1 MSSIRVVCR
10 FRPQN
15 KLELAQGGDSIVS
28 IAPENDSVT
37 INGSES
43 NHSFSF
49 DYVFP
54 SNTTQRDVYD
64 HAAKPVIEDIM
75 AGYNGT
81 LFVYGQTGSGKTFS
95 MTGINDPNGDQ
106 ELRGIV
112 PRMIETVFEFIKN
125 ADENIE
131 FGVKA
136 SYIEIYMERIRDL
149 LDPRKDNLKVREEE
163 GKGVWVEGTSE
174 VFFYREEDIL
184 DVINTG
190 ISNRAIAETRM
201 NAESSR
207 SHSIFILTIQQ
218 KNLKVGSIK
227 TGKLYLVDLAG
238 SEKISKTGAQGTTLD
253 EAKMINKSLSSL
265 GNVINALTD
274 GKSTHIPY
282 RDSKLTRVLQESLG
296 GNSRTTLIIN
306 CSPSSYNEAETI
318 STLRFGSR
326 AKNIKNKAKIN
337 QERSAAELKILLSK
351 AENEIENLKGYI
363 KELETVSG
371 VTVSNLKSSGS
382 GSGSGSG
389 SSSSSSG
396 SSGGSGSGGS
406 SNLSNSVNSTSNLN
420 TSSNTS
426 SSNVN
431 ANANVI
437 TTSVSAPTSPKDT
450 ELIKVLQE
458 KCIQLEKQL
467 FKKEEEK
474 KEILEQLEQQQEQI
488 QDKDQE
494 IEGLNSMIESSNNIN
509 SLYQNSTNENSVLNV
524 QLSELKL
531 ALEKS
536 RFEATEQSLTIEGL
550 NEENQSIKS
559 QLEIL
564 KDRIAQSGDSSIA
577 SLVPSTPKSSA
588 EMDPLATAS
597 KHADEWNEKAEQL
610 KLLQRTPSKAV
621 GSSKSN
627 TATSSPIISLNIS
640 ESDNIGS
647 GATTTTNNNNATIT
661 PATSSNNN
669 VEQQQQQVEELLP
682 SVNEQLLE
690 SENQKLQ
697 KRIQEIEL
705 EFETYKIAKEN
716 LTMQKDLEIEQL
728 LESQRISS
736 SFVVDPRNLDDELP
750 AEMMLQAE
758 QIRKL
763 IAENSEQ
770 KVHFE
775 ATKNENSKLKNRI
788 EMIEEETR
796 QRMEEELNVL
806 REQTNQKLS
815 EFGSLKES
823 LIRDLENRCQKV
835 IDLELVLDELQDRI
849 VTLNERLKR
858 VNKPGGGDQ
867 EAAFVQSKLD
877 EITAVKHQLVIENN
891 KHKTEVERLKKLLSH
906 RGEHILILEKTMAIN
921 QESLF
926 KLALNH
932 NALTIEHDRAKNELE
947 KLNNLL
953 SQVGVDAQNTGG
965 ARVARV
971 IRGGGGNNQLKKFN
985 HSSSSSTSS
994 SSALNHSSINNNHT
1008 TPTPLSANLYSNT
1021 KRSTKELNTG
1031 VKAEPLSLSGSPFN
1045 TSIPSSPNHTSSNN
1059 INNNSNNNNNNN
1071 NNNNIGNSGNIGG
1084 VGNNNSSISNSNNNS
1099 SSNLNANL
1107 NGNTPVKITSE
1118 NSSSSLWNI
1127 FKKKSPSSTPPSS
1140 TNNLSPQS
1148 PQTPSHLSA
1157 DGSGNISPNL
1167 SPPIPVNFS
1176 YTPAVVTSSTINK
1189 DQQKD

>member
-15 KLELAQGGDSIVS
+15 KLELAQGGNSIVS
-28 IAPENDSVT
+28 ISSENDSVT
-37 INGSES
+37 VNGSES

-49 DYVFP
+49 DYIFP

-95 MTGINDPNGDQ
+95 MTGINEPGGDP

-112 PRMIETVFEFIKN
+112 PRMIETVFEFISN

-131 FGVKA
+131 FIVKA

-149 LDPRKDNLKVREEE
+149 LDTRKDNLKVREEK

-174 VFFYREEDIL
+174 VYIYREEDIL
-184 DVINTG
+184 EVINTG

-218 KNLKVGSIK
+218 KNLKEGSIK

-371 VTVSNLKSSGS
+371 ITVSNLKS
-382 GSGSGSG
+382 
-389 SSSSSSG
+389 
-396 SSGGSGSGGS
+396 GGS
-406 SNLSNSVNSTSNLN
+406 LSNSVNSTSNLN
-420 TSSNTS
+420 ASSNANTTS
-426 SSNVN
+426 ANSSNV
-431 ANANVI
+431 

-474 KEILEQLEQQQEQI
+474 KEIIEQLEQQQEQI

-550 NEENQSIKS
+550 NEENQSIKA
-559 QLEIL
+559 QLQML
-564 KDRIAQSGDSSIA
+564 QDRIAQSGDSLIA

-647 GATTTTNNNNATIT
+647 GATNNSSTTTTTTTTTTTNISNA
-661 PATSSNNN
+661 
-669 VEQQQQQVEELLP
+669 EQQHVEELPQSP
-682 SVNEQLLE
+682 SANEQLLE

-763 IAENSEQ
+763 ITENSEQ

-775 ATKNENSKLKNRI
+775 ATKNENTKLKNRI

-858 VNKPGGGDQ
+858 ANKPGGVDQ

-947 KLNNLL
+947 RLNNLL
-953 SQVGVDAQNTGG
+953 VQGGIDSQNTGG

-971 IRGGGGNNQLKKFN
+971 IRGGGGNNQSKKVN
-985 HSSSSSTSS
+985 PSSSSSSSAAAASSSSST
-994 SSALNHSSINNNHT
+994 LINHSNLSANNHT
-1008 TPTPLSANLYSNT
+1008 APTPLSANLYSNT

-1045 TSIPSSPNHTSSNN
+1045 TSIPSSPNHTSSNSNGSN
-1059 INNNSNNNNNNN
+1059 IGNSGNVGSNNNNNN
-1071 NNNNIGNSGNIGG
+1071 I
-1084 VGNNNSSISNSNNNS
+1084 NNNSSN
-1099 SSNLNANL
+1099 NLNGNL

-1127 FKKKSPSSTPPSS
+1127 FKKKSPSSTSPSS

-1148 PQTPSHLSA
+1148 PQTPSHLSGG
-1157 DGSGNISPNL
+1157 GSGNISPNL

>member
-95 MTGINDPNGDQ
+95 MTGINEPNGDQ

-112 PRMIETVFEFIKN
+112 PRMIETVFEFISN

-131 FGVKA
+131 FIVKA

-149 LDPRKDNLKVREEE
+149 LDTRKDNLKVREEK

-174 VFFYREEDIL
+174 VYIYREEDIL

-371 VTVSNLKSSGS
+371 VSVSNLKSSG

-389 SSSSSSG
+389 SSVG
-396 SSGGSGSGGS
+396 SSGGSSGGS
-406 SNLSNSVNSTSNLN
+406 SNLSNSVNSTSN
-420 TSSNTS
+420 TSSSNTS
-426 SSNVN
+426 SSN

-647 GATTTTNNNNATIT
+647 GATTTTIT

-669 VEQQQQQVEELLP
+669 NNNVEQQQVEELLPQLP

-985 HSSSSSTSS
+985 PSSSSSTSSS

-1059 INNNSNNNNNNN
+1059 INNSNNSNNNN
-1071 NNNNIGNSGNIGG
+1071 NNNNIGNSGN
-1084 VGNNNSSISNSNNNS
+1084 NNNNSISNSNSNS

-1127 FKKKSPSSTPPSS
+1127 FKKKSPSSTPPTS

-1148 PQTPSHLSA
+1148 PQTPSHLSG

>member
-15 KLELAQGGDSIVS
+15 KLELAQGGNSIVS
-28 IAPENDSVT
+28 ISPENDSCT
-37 INGSES
+37 INGLES

-95 MTGINDPNGDQ
+95 MTGINEPNGDQ

-112 PRMIETVFEFIKN
+112 PRMIETVFEFISN

-131 FGVKA
+131 FIVKA

-149 LDPRKDNLKVREEE
+149 LDTRKDNLKVREEK

-174 VFFYREEDIL
+174 VYIYREEDIL

-371 VTVSNLKSSGS
+371 ISVSTLKSGNL
-382 GSGSGSG
+382 
-389 SSSSSSG
+389 SSSTNSTANTSSLSSST
-396 SSGGSGSGGS
+396 
-406 SNLSNSVNSTSNLN
+406 NSTSN
-420 TSSNTS
+420 T
-426 SSNVN
+426 N
-431 ANANVI
+431 ANNNNSNNN
-437 TTSVSAPTSPKDT
+437 TTPTSVSAPTSPKDT

-494 IEGLNSMIESSNNIN
+494 IEGLNSMIESTNNIN

-550 NEENQSIKS
+550 NEENQSIKA
-559 QLEIL
+559 QLQML
-564 KDRIAQSGDSSIA
+564 QDRIAQSGDSSIA

-627 TATSSPIISLNIS
+627 TATGSPIISLNIS

-647 GATTTTNNNNATIT
+647 GATN
-661 PATSSNNN
+661 SNNN
-669 VEQQQQQVEELLP
+669 TTTTTTTPEQQVELLPLSP

-697 KRIQEIEL
+697 KRLQEIEL

-716 LTMQKDLEIEQL
+716 LSMQKDLEIEQL

-763 IAENSEQ
+763 VSENSEQ

-775 ATKNENSKLKNRI
+775 ATKNENNKLKNRI

-849 VTLNERLKR
+849 ATLNERLKR
-858 VNKPGGGDQ
+858 ANKPGGGDQ

-891 KHKTEVERLKKLLSH
+891 KHKTEVERLKKLLTH
-906 RGEHILILEKTMAIN
+906 RGEHILILENTMAIN

-932 NALTIEHDRAKNELE
+932 NALTIEHDRAKNELDR
-947 KLNNLL
+947 LNNLL
-953 SQVGVDAQNTGG
+953 AQGGIDSQNTGG

-971 IRGGGGNNQLKKFN
+971 IRGGGGNNNQSKKLNN
-985 HSSSSSTSS
+985 HSSSSPSSTLIHTSS
-994 SSALNHSSINNNHT
+994 SLTANNHT
-1008 TPTPLSANLYSNT
+1008 TPNPLSANLYSNT
-1021 KRSTKELNTG
+1021 KRSTKELNNG

-1045 TSIPSSPNHTSSNN
+1045 TSIPSSPNHTSSNGGNSNN
-1059 INNNSNNNNNNN
+1059 INN
-1071 NNNNIGNSGNIGG
+1071 GSGN
-1084 VGNNNSSISNSNNNS
+1084 
-1099 SSNLNANL
+1099 NLNANL
-1107 NGNTPVKITSE
+1107 NGVGGNTPVKISSE

-1148 PQTPSHLSA
+1148 PQTPSHLNGG
-1157 DGSGNISPNL
+1157 GSGNISPNL
-1167 SPPIPVNFS
+1167 SPPIPVNFA

>member
-15 KLELAQGGDSIVS
+15 KLELAQGGNSIVS
-28 IAPENDSVT
+28 ISSENDSVT
-37 INGSES
+37 VNGSES

-49 DYVFP
+49 DYIFP

-95 MTGINDPNGDQ
+95 MTGINEPGGDP

-112 PRMIETVFEFIKN
+112 PRMIETVFEFISN

-131 FGVKA
+131 FIVKA

-149 LDPRKDNLKVREEE
+149 LDTRKDNLKVREEK

-174 VFFYREEDIL
+174 VYIYREEDIL
-184 DVINTG
+184 EVINTG

-218 KNLKVGSIK
+218 KNLKEGSIK

-351 AENEIENLKGYI
+351 AEGEIENLKGYI

-371 VTVSNLKSSGS
+371 ITVSNLKSG
-382 GSGSGSG
+382 
-389 SSSSSSG
+389 
-396 SSGGSGSGGS
+396 GGS
-406 SNLSNSVNSTSNLN
+406 LSNSVNSTSNLN
-420 TSSNTS
+420 ASSNANTTS
-426 SSNVN
+426 ANSN
-431 ANANVI
+431 NV

-550 NEENQSIKS
+550 NEENQSIKA
-559 QLEIL
+559 QLQML
-564 KDRIAQSGDSSIA
+564 QDRIAQSGDSLIA

-647 GATTTTNNNNATIT
+647 GATNNSNTTTTTSTTTNA
-661 PATSSNNN
+661 
-669 VEQQQQQVEELLP
+669 EQQHVEELPQSP
-682 SVNEQLLE
+682 SANEQLLE

-763 IAENSEQ
+763 ITENSEQ

-775 ATKNENSKLKNRI
+775 ATKNENTKLKNRI

-858 VNKPGGGDQ
+858 ANKPGGVDQ

-947 KLNNLL
+947 RLNNLL
-953 SQVGVDAQNTGG
+953 VQGGIDSQNTGG

-971 IRGGGGNNQLKKFN
+971 IRGGGGNNQSKKVN
-985 HSSSSSTSS
+985 PSSSSSAAASSSSST
-994 SSALNHSSINNNHT
+994 LINHSNLSTNNHT

-1045 TSIPSSPNHTSSNN
+1045 TSIPSSPNHTSSN
-1059 INNNSNNNNNNN
+1059 SNGS
-1071 NNNNIGNSGNIGG
+1071 NIGNSGN
-1084 VGNNNSSISNSNNNS
+1084 VGNNNNINNNNS
-1099 SSNLNANL
+1099 SNNLNGNS

-1148 PQTPSHLSA
+1148 PLTPSHLSA
-1157 DGSGNISPNL
+1157 GGSGNISPNL